1 MVVVV
6 AVAVGADGI
15 WPFTAS
21 YRIPVAV
28 GAAVEQVQQT
38 QLAALTAAV
47 EMQGHRPQRGHKNPL
62 LMAVLVAPGAAG
74 AQSVVV
80 AAADQQH
87 QPAATTLALST
98 VAAVELAAE
107 LVLLCLATP
116 TSLG

>member
-1 MVVVV
+1 MVA

-15 WPFTAS
+15 LPFTPS
-21 YRIPVAV
+21 YRIPVLAGV
-28 GAAVEQVQQT
+28 VAEQVQQT

-47 EMQGHRPQRGHKNPL
+47 EIREHRPQRGHKNPL
-62 LMAVLVAPGAAG
+62 LMAVLVVPGVTG

-80 AAADQQH
+80 AAADRQR
-87 QPAATTLALST
+87 QPAATALALST